1 MDSIQ
6 DKLIEQFQNMDNAYE
21 AYAKSKGLTYLS
33 LMVLDE
39 IYALGDGCTQ
49 KQISED
55 THYPKQSINLV
66 VKSFLEDGIVELREL
81 PENRKNKGITLTE
94 KGRQLCDDVIVPLLR
109 QEEAAMLE
117 MGEKESADLL
127 RLVELYGNAYC
138 KLIKKNSVRPQ
149 SDIPTAPN
157 AENRHWGLL
166 FTVPP
171 GGLSFAG
178 RSSPRQR
185 RSYSLRNTAAPVRF

>member
-66 VKSFLEDGIVELREL
+66 VKAFLEDGIVELREL

-94 KGRQLCDDVIVPLLR
+94 KVGGSVMMLSSPYCVRRKQLCMRWAKKKALSFSVWLSSTETPTAGLS
-109 QEEAAMLE
+109 
-117 MGEKESADLL
+117 KK
-127 RLVELYGNAYC
+127 YC
-138 KLIKKNSVRPQ
+138 KPHQI
-149 SDIPTAPN
+149 
-157 AENRHWGLL
+157 
-166 FTVPP
+166 
-171 GGLSFAG
+171 
-178 RSSPRQR
+178 
-185 RSYSLRNTAAPVRF
+185 

>member
-6 DKLIEQFQNMDNAYE
+6 DKLIEQFQNMDNVYE

-39 IYALGDGCTQ
+39 IYALGSGCTQ

-94 KGRQLCDDVIVPLLR
+94 KGRRLCDDVIVPLLR
-109 QEEAAMLE
+109 QEEAAMHE
-117 MGEKESADLL
+117 MGEKESAELL

-138 KLIKKNSVRPQ
+138 GLIKK
-149 SDIPTAPN
+149 I
-157 AENRHWGLL
+157 L
-166 FTVPP
+166 
-171 GGLSFAG
+171 
-178 RSSPRQR
+178 
-185 RSYSLRNTAAPVRF
+185 

>member
-33 LMVLDE
+33 LMVLDV

-94 KGRQLCDDVIVPLLR
+94 KGRRLCNDVIVPLLR
-109 QEEAAMLE
+109 QEEAAMHE
-117 MGEKESADLL
+117 MGEKESAELL

-138 KLIKKNSVRPQ
+138 GLIKK
-149 SDIPTAPN
+149 I
-157 AENRHWGLL
+157 L
-166 FTVPP
+166 
-171 GGLSFAG
+171 
-178 RSSPRQR
+178 
-185 RSYSLRNTAAPVRF
+185 

>member
-33 LMVLDE
+33 LMVLDV

-66 VKSFLEDGIVELREL
+66 VKAFLEDGIVELREL

-94 KGRQLCDDVIVPLLR
+94 KGRRLCDDVIVPLLR
-109 QEEAAMLE
+109 QEEAAMHE
-117 MGEKESADLL
+117 MDEKESAELL

-138 KLIKKNSVRPQ
+138 GLIKK
-149 SDIPTAPN
+149 I
-157 AENRHWGLL
+157 L
-166 FTVPP
+166 
-171 GGLSFAG
+171 
-178 RSSPRQR
+178 
-185 RSYSLRNTAAPVRF
+185 

>member
-6 DKLIEQFQNMDNAYE
+6 DKLIEQFQNMDNVYE

-39 IYALGDGCTQ
+39 IYALGSGCTQ

-81 PENRKNKGITLTE
+81 TENRKNKGITLTD

-109 QEEAAMLE
+109 QEEAARHE
-117 MGEKESADLL
+117 MGEKESAELL

-138 KLIKKNSVRPQ
+138 KLIKK
-149 SDIPTAPN
+149 I
-157 AENRHWGLL
+157 L
-166 FTVPP
+166 
-171 GGLSFAG
+171 
-178 RSSPRQR
+178 
-185 RSYSLRNTAAPVRF
+185 

>member
-94 KGRQLCDDVIVPLLR
+94 KGHQLCDEVIVPLLR
-109 QEEAAMLE
+109 QEEAVMLE
-117 MGEKESADLL
+117 MSEQESAELL

-138 KLIKKNSVRPQ
+138 KLIKK
-149 SDIPTAPN
+149 I
-157 AENRHWGLL
+157 L
-166 FTVPP
+166 
-171 GGLSFAG
+171 
-178 RSSPRQR
+178 
-185 RSYSLRNTAAPVRF
+185 

>member
-6 DKLIEQFQNMDNAYE
+6 DKLIEQFQNMDNVYE

-66 VKSFLEDGIVELREL
+66 VKTFLEDGIVELREL
-81 PENRKNKGITLTE
+81 PENRKNKGITLTD
-94 KGRQLCDDVIVPLLR
+94 KGRQLCNDVIVPLLR
-109 QEEAAMLE
+109 QEEAAMHE
-117 MGEKESADLL
+117 MGEKESAELL

-138 KLIKKNSVRPQ
+138 KLIKK
-149 SDIPTAPN
+149 I
-157 AENRHWGLL
+157 L
-166 FTVPP
+166 
-171 GGLSFAG
+171 
-178 RSSPRQR
+178 
-185 RSYSLRNTAAPVRF
+185 

>member
-66 VKSFLEDGIVELREL
+66 VKSFLEDGIIELREL

-94 KGRQLCDDVIVPLLR
+94 KGRQLCDDVIVPLLC
-109 QEEAAMLE
+109 QEEAAMHE
-117 MGEKESADLL
+117 MGEKESAELL

-138 KLIKKNSVRPQ
+138 GLIKK
-149 SDIPTAPN
+149 I
-157 AENRHWGLL
+157 L
-166 FTVPP
+166 
-171 GGLSFAG
+171 
-178 RSSPRQR
+178 
-185 RSYSLRNTAAPVRF
+185 

>member
-21 AYAKSKGLTYLS
+21 AYARSKGLTYLS
-33 LMVLDE
+33 LMVLDVV
-39 IYALGDGCTQ
+39 YALGDGCTQ

-66 VKSFLEDGIVELREL
+66 VKAFLEDGIVELREL
-81 PENRKNKGITLTE
+81 PENRKNKGITLTD

-109 QEEAAMLE
+109 QEEAVMFE
-117 MGEKESADLL
+117 MGEKDTAELL

-138 KLIKKNSVRPQ
+138 KLIKK
-149 SDIPTAPN
+149 I
-157 AENRHWGLL
+157 L
-166 FTVPP
+166 
-171 GGLSFAG
+171 
-178 RSSPRQR
+178 
-185 RSYSLRNTAAPVRF
+185 

>member
-33 LMVLDE
+33 LMVLDV

-66 VKSFLEDGIVELREL
+66 VKSFLEDGIIELREL

-94 KGRQLCDDVIVPLLR
+94 KGHQLCDEVIVPLLR
-109 QEEAAMLE
+109 QEEAVMLE
-117 MGEKESADLL
+117 MSEQESAELL

-138 KLIKKNSVRPQ
+138 KLIKK
-149 SDIPTAPN
+149 I
-157 AENRHWGLL
+157 L
-166 FTVPP
+166 
-171 GGLSFAG
+171 
-178 RSSPRQR
+178 
-185 RSYSLRNTAAPVRF
+185 

>member
-21 AYAKSKGLTYLS
+21 AYARSKGLTYLS
-33 LMVLDE
+33 LMVLDMV
-39 IYALGDGCTQ
+39 YALGNGCTQ

-66 VKSFLEDGIVELREL
+66 VKAFLEDGIVELREL

-117 MGEKESADLL
+117 MGEKESAELL

-138 KLIKKNSVRPQ
+138 KLIKK
-149 SDIPTAPN
+149 I
-157 AENRHWGLL
+157 L
-166 FTVPP
+166 
-171 GGLSFAG
+171 
-178 RSSPRQR
+178 
-185 RSYSLRNTAAPVRF
+185 

>member
-6 DKLIEQFQNMDNAYE
+6 DKLIEQLQNMDNAYE
-21 AYAKSKGLTYLS
+21 AYAKSKGLSYLS

-55 THYPKQSINLV
+55 THYPKPSINLV
-66 VKSFLEDGIVELREL
+66 VKVFLEDGIVELREL

-94 KGRQLCDDVIVPLLR
+94 KGRQLCGDVIVPLLR
-109 QEEAAMLE
+109 QEEAAMHE
-117 MGEKESADLL
+117 MGEKESAELL

-138 KLIKKNSVRPQ
+138 RLVKK
-149 SDIPTAPN
+149 I
-157 AENRHWGLL
+157 L
-166 FTVPP
+166 
-171 GGLSFAG
+171 
-178 RSSPRQR
+178 
-185 RSYSLRNTAAPVRF
+185 

>member
-21 AYAKSKGLTYLS
+21 AYAKSKGLSYLS

-81 PENRKNKGITLTE
+81 PKNRKNKGITLTD
-94 KGRQLCDDVIVPLLR
+94 KGRQLCDDIIVPLLR
-109 QEEAAMLE
+109 QEETAMLE
-117 MGEKESADLL
+117 MGEKESSELL

-138 KLIKKNSVRPQ
+138 KLIKK
-149 SDIPTAPN
+149 I
-157 AENRHWGLL
+157 L
-166 FTVPP
+166 
-171 GGLSFAG
+171 
-178 RSSPRQR
+178 
-185 RSYSLRNTAAPVRF
+185 